1 MQEGPGLKSLQK
13 PTIENQTSV
22 KFVSLLLYL
31 YFSMDVKCRHLTKW
45 LKLKWLKL
53 KLLTTLTNCIMYPM
67 YLVNHFMEKR
77 IWLIQRR
84 KSFKTCPLESINK
97 GKPGVTQKRHL
108 APSLTLC

>member
-67 YLVNHFMEKR
+67 YLVKHFMEKR